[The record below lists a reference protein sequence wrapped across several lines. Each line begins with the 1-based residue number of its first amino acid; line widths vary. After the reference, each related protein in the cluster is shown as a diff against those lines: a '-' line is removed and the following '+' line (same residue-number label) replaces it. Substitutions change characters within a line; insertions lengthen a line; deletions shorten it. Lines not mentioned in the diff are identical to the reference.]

1 MAYGY
6 GGGSGRSINPRI
18 AIGVIIAIIG
28 VVGYFMKTQTNPV
41 TGEKQRVS
49 LTVDQEIRLG
59 LQSAPQMAAQ
69 MGGVVSASDPRAKL
83 VKETGQRLAAQL
95 PRENPYRFD
104 FHLLRDNQTIN
115 AFALPGGQI
124 FITVA
129 LYEKLETQA
138 QLAGVLGHEIG
149 HVINRHSAEHMAK
162 SQLGGAL
169 VTAVAVG
176 ASDERGG
183 GMSAAM
189 IGQVVNQMIQMKYGR
204 NDESES
210 DDYGLKMMADAGFN
224 PQGMLGVM
232 RVLKEASKGNRQPE
246 FMSTHPDPGN
256 RAEKVKAFLEKN
268 YPKGVPATLTD
279 GVPLR

>member
-6 GGGSGRSINPRI
+6 GSGTGRSINPRI

-69 MGGVVSASDPRAKL
+69 MGGVVAASDPRAKL